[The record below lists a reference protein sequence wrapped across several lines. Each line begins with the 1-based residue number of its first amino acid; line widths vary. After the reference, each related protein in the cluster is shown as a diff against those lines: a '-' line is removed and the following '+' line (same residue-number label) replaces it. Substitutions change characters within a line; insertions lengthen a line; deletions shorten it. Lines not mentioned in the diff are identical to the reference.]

1 MRRLARPNGLSRG
14 LTQPGQQQ
22 QQQQRRWES
31 DQQMA
36 QRRHNGNR
44 KALSN
49 YPHGVM
55 LRQGSKPL
63 KRWYPDFEL
72 PDVVLDLDA
81 EGSPHVRAFNPSKD
95 GPIQESKWGYDPD
108 LVEVEKEANLMKL
121 AMKRDLNK
129 LRSATEV
136 PFSGL
141 RLSDVDIMAVALMDQ
156 PTNLDFNTN
165 SPAQRHDTGTR
176 RATKLQSDL
185 DRNGIPRRVAKDATK
200 IIPFMLNRR
209 QLALEALM
217 DPSKRGPHAVNDEQD
232 LNFGIA
238 SCRDLAS
245 LKRLCS
251 RIDRPDSGIDLSA
264 DATDHV
270 HARLLEFLQ
279 SGDEG
284 TSPADILRF
293 INNMTI
299 NRLSANKAL
308 NRSMTLFG
316 LQLAADL
323 GLLSCILQYLQIC
336 LSTGFLT
343 SQDESVTLTRS
354 LVAKALLASLE
365 RGECAAR
372 GSRQQ
377 IFTLVTGKGT
387 DKSKSVPAL
396 LGLFTKDHDPES
408 EIFKLKAGLL
418 GELGALRLLIHQWRQ
433 RAQKDQQLGNDDI
446 EEVSVQAFSR
456 CSQVLSGAIGEKTSV
471 SVNLTKITGDIEE
484 DARLDLQ
491 NINAVDAIYAS
502 RGGNISEDSLAALKE
517 AFSVDSIKDAFKEP
531 DMRAVMRR
539 LHELIK
545 KATEEG

>member
-1 MRRLARPNGLSRG
+1 MRRLARPTGLSRG
-14 LTQPGQQQ
+14 FTQPQQQ
-22 QQQQRRWES
+22 VQQQRRWES
-31 DQQMA
+31 DQQIA
-36 QRRHNGNR
+36 HRHYTKKR

-49 YPHGVM
+49 YPQGAILH
-55 LRQGSKPL
+55 QGSKPL

-81 EGSPHVRAFNPSKD
+81 EGSPHVRAFDQSRD

-129 LRSATEV
+129 LKSATEV

-156 PTNLDFNTN
+156 PTNLASDSN

-200 IIPFMLNRR
+200 IIPFMLHRR
-209 QLALEALM
+209 QLALEALK
-217 DPSKRGPHAVNDEQD
+217 DPSKRGPYAANDEED

-238 SCRDLAS
+238 SCRDFAS

-251 RIDRPDSGIDLSA
+251 RIDRPDSGINFSA

-299 NRLSANKAL
+299 NRLSSNKEL

-316 LQLAADL
+316 LQLASDL

-336 LSTGFLT
+336 LSTGYLT
-343 SQDESVTLTRS
+343 SQGEGVTLTRS

-365 RGECAAR
+365 RGEGTAR
-372 GSRQQ
+372 GTRQQ
-377 IFTLVTGKGT
+377 IFTLLTGRGT
-387 DKSKSVPAL
+387 DKSKPVPAL
-396 LGLFTKDHDPES
+396 LDLVTTDHNPEP
-408 EIFKLKAGLL
+408 EIFKLSAGLL
-418 GELGALRLLIHQWRQ
+418 GELGALRLLAHQWRQ
-433 RAQKDQQLGNDDI
+433 HTQHGQQGNDDV
-446 EEVSVQAFSR
+446 EEVLVQAFSR
-456 CSQVLSGAIGEKTSV
+456 CSQVLSGAIREKTSV
-471 SVNLTKITGDIEE
+471 RLDLIKITGDIER

-491 NINAVDAIYAS
+491 TINAVDAIYAS
-502 RGGNISEDSLAALKE
+502 RGANISEDSLAGLKE
-517 AFSVDSIKDAFKEP
+517 AFSMDSIKDAFKQP
-531 DMRAVMRR
+531 DLRAVMGR
-539 LHELIK
+539 LHDLIE